1 MMACRKHVVYIN
13 TWKLYDISV
22 NIALYRVTVWK
33 KKKALGISV
42 QFLQLGECFAFKVR
56 SMFKFSNFRHSS

>member
-13 TWKLYDISV
+13 TWKLYDIAV
-22 NIALYRVTVWK
+22 NITLYRVTVK
-33 KKKALGISV
+33 KKKGLGISV
-42 QFLQLGECFAFKVR
+42 QFFQLGECFVFKVR